1 METFPHQIEAE
12 SGNKTVANL
21 ERILED
27 YKAVREENSALA
39 SRVRE
44 G

>member
-1 METFPHQIEAE
+1 METFPVQIETE

-21 ERILED
+21 ERILAD

-39 SRVRE
+39 SKVRE